1 MTDHEELRRSLGS
14 YLLGALGPGQRRE
27 VDAHLAGCAA
37 CRNELAAYA
46 ALPGLLSRLDLA
58 EATGGTLLPPPS
70 LLPSVL
76 AAVES
81 ERAGRSRQL
90 SRWRLTA
97 AAVATAAALVGAF
110 VLVSGPTP
118 AERPLV
124 TAAGSA
130 ASGSV
135 ALQPRPWGTELRL
148 QLRDLPPADGYVAYT
163 LDETG
168 ARTEAASW
176 GPTPNGRA
184 DVPGASALAPER
196 LAGLVVA
203 TRGGAELLVLGE

>member
-14 YLLGALGPGQRRE
+14 YLLGALGPGERRE
-27 VDAHLAGCAA
+27 VDAHLAGCAP
-37 CRNELAAYA
+37 CREELVAYA

-70 LLPSVL
+70 LLPGVL
-76 AAVES
+76 ADVES

-90 SRWRLTA
+90 SRWRLA
-97 AAVATAAALVGAF
+97 AAALATAAALVGAV

-118 AERPLV
+118 AQRSLV
-124 TAAGSA
+124 TATGSA

-135 ALQPRPWGTELRL
+135 ALHPRPWGTELRL
-148 QLRDLPPADGYVAYT
+148 RLRDLPPADGYVAYT
-163 LDETG
+163 LDPAG
-168 ARTEAASW
+168 LRTQAASW

-196 LAGLVVA
+196 LTGLVVA
-203 TRGGAELLVLGE
+203 TRGGAELLVLEG